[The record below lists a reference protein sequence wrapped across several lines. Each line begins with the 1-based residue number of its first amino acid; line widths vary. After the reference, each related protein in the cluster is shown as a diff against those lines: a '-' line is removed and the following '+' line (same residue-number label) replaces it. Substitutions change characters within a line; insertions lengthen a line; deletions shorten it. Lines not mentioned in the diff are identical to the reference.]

1 MKKDSF
7 GKPYIESD
15 NFYFNASHTQNL
27 IMIAVSYQQPLGI
40 DIENI
45 EKNFLEI
52 MPITFT
58 DKEINVV
65 NNLNYTQKLLAFF
78 IIWTRKEAITKEIGI
93 GLLYDFQGLDVSDVS
108 LKKLLKTD
116 GNYYITYTFLSN
128 YIFSISASNKFKI
141 NKIQKMN
148 I

>member
-27 IMIAVSYQQPLGI
+27 IIIAVSFQQPLGI

-65 NNLNYTQKLLAFF
+65 NNSNYTQKLLAFF

>member
-27 IMIAVSYQQPLGI
+27 IIIAVSFQQPLGI